1 MSWGNNNNDYNKST
15 FELIQL
21 PGLSVCEPWI
31 WTLKQECINESE
43 VIAFVGI
50 AVIMFNWDNTKAA
63 LQDLQEVLICK
74 KW

>member
-1 MSWGNNNNDYNKST
+1 
-15 FELIQL
+15 
-21 PGLSVCEPWI
+21 
-31 WTLKQECINESE
+31 LKEECINESG
-43 VIAFVGI
+43 VIAFVEI